1 MDSLPAEQPTSQ
13 DPRIENPRPR
23 STGPRSLKGKANS
36 SMNRLVHGCRSQK
49 LVLRHEDPAEF
60 EATVRGWFEHY
71 APEDEV
77 AVALVEE
84 LAKAHWFLKRAQK
97 RLAEVEW
104 ELPMNAYHWTETHQK
119 LLHNFTR
126 YKVSAERT
134 FQRYW
139 KDLEAHRALAA
150 RCARRE
156 ETHLRRTPPKLET
169 TRSPEPSDPPQSPK
183 PAEAVPEH
191 RPASNSPSPLPP
203 ERPPY
208 SAPCALENLS
218 P

>member
-1 MDSLPAEQPTSQ
+1 MDSLLAEHPTSLE
-13 DPRIENPRPR
+13 PRSDNPRPR
-23 STGPRSLKGKANS
+23 STGPRSLEGKATS

-60 EATVRGWFEHY
+60 EATIRGWFEHY
-71 APEDEV
+71 APQDEV

-104 ELPMNAYHWTETHQK
+104 ELPMNAYHWTDTHQR
-119 LLHNFTR
+119 LLANFTR

-134 FQRYW
+134 FQRYL
-139 KDLEAHRALAA
+139 KDLEAHRAIVA
-150 RCARRE
+150 RCARLE
-156 ETHLRRTPPKLET
+156 DTHLRRTPRKPET
-169 TRSPEPSDPPQSPK
+169 TRPPEPKDLPQFPT
-183 PAEAVPEH
+183 PAEDAPEH
-191 RPASNSPSPLPP
+191 LPCSNYPSPLPV
-203 ERPPY
+203 ERPPG
-208 SAPCALENLS
+208 SAPCASENPS

>member
-1 MDSLPAEQPTSQ
+1 
-13 DPRIENPRPR
+13 
-23 STGPRSLKGKANS
+23 
-36 SMNRLVHGCRSQK
+36 MNRLVHGCRSQK

-71 APEDEV
+71 APQDEV
-77 AVALVEE
+77 AVSLVEE

-104 ELPMNAYHWTETHQK
+104 ELPMNAYHWTETHQR

-139 KDLEAHRALAA
+139 KELEVY
-150 RCARRE
+150 
-156 ETHLRRTPPKLET
+156 LRRTPPKLET
-169 TRSPEPSDPPQSPK
+169 IRSPERSAPPQSPTL
-183 PAEAVPEH
+183 AEAALEH
-191 RPASNSPSPLPP
+191 PPASNSPSPLPP
-203 ERPPY
+203 ERPPG
-208 SAPCALENLS
+208 SAPCASENPS

>member
-1 MDSLPAEQPTSQ
+1 MDSLLAEQPTSP
-13 DPRIENPRPR
+13 DPRGDNPRPR
-23 STGPRSLKGKANS
+23 STGPRSLEGKATS

-60 EATVRGWFEHY
+60 EATISGWFEHY
-71 APEDEV
+71 APQDPV

-104 ELPMNAYHWTETHQK
+104 ELPMNAYHWTETHQR
-119 LLHNFTR
+119 LLGNFTR

-134 FQRYW
+134 FQRYL
-139 KDLEAHRALAA
+139 KDLEAH
-150 RCARRE
+150 
-156 ETHLRRTPPKLET
+156 LRRTPQKPET
-169 TRSPEPSDPPQSPK
+169 TRSPAPPDPAQFRSL
-183 PAEAVPEH
+183 AEDAPEH
-191 RPASNSPSPLPP
+191 LPCSNCPSPLPV
-203 ERPPY
+203 ERPPR
-208 SAPCALENLS
+208 SEPCASENPS

>member
-1 MDSLPAEQPTSQ
+1 MDSLPLEQLTSS
-13 DPRIENPRPR
+13 DPRGENPRPR
-23 STGPRSLKGKANS
+23 STGPTSVAGKARS

-71 APEDEV
+71 APQDEV
-77 AVALVEE
+77 AVSMVEE

-139 KDLEAHRALAA
+139 KELEVY
-150 RCARRE
+150 
-156 ETHLRRTPPKLET
+156 LRRTPPKPEA
-169 TRSPEPSDPPQSPK
+169 TRSPSPSDPPQSPA
-183 PAEAVPEH
+183 PAEAAPEYP
-191 RPASNSPSPLPP
+191 PASNSPSPLRV
-203 ERPPY
+203 ERPPR
-208 SAPCALENLS
+208 SGPCASENPS

>member
-23 STGPRSLKGKANS
+23 STGPRSVEGKANS

-60 EATVRGWFEHY
+60 EATIRGWFEHY

-139 KDLEAHRALAA
+139 KDLEAH
-150 RCARRE
+150 
-156 ETHLRRTPPKLET
+156 LRRTPPKLET
-169 TRSPEPSDPPQSPK
+169 TRSLEPSDPPQSSK
-183 PAEAVPEH
+183 PAEVAPEH

-208 SAPCALENLS
+208 SSPCALENLS